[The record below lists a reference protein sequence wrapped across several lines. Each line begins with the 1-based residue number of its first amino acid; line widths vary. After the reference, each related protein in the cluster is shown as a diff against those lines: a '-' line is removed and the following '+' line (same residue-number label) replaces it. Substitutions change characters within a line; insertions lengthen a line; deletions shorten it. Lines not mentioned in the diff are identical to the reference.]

1 MHVQTYTLIP
11 YHLNCVISY
20 YYFREFLHYP
30 LFAYAA
36 GFHLKYFHWIYF
48 VPQPISIRLS
58 VSSAC
63 TVLRASSPLCALWSS
78 KDIHTIACSRLY
90 RVCFP
95 TGFTDVT
102 MSISPWEKIV
112 SLCKIN
118 CHSAKTIRYAL
129 ILKIFS
135 YSEKN
140 AVFCVLKGN
149 YNVYPILL
157 LQNKSGLCESWWCDQ
172 QLCSK
177 SSSHV

>member
-1 MHVQTYTLIP
+1 MQLVFTSNISTGYTSS
-11 YHLNCVISY
+11 LNQS
-20 YYFREFLHYP
+20 
-30 LFAYAA
+30 A
-36 GFHLKYFHWIYF
+36 F
-48 VPQPISIRLS
+48 VCR
-58 VSSAC
+58 SA
-63 TVLRASSPLCALWSS
+63 LRALFWGRARQSSPLCALWSS